1 MVKSS
6 SGKDG
11 LRSFRVVEVSKHGG
25 CRTKFNA
32 NSRFVNKDPVQAAQK
47 AFTEACRIKNI
58 RGQCTLI
65 VTVQDSTRGSK
76 TEGKM
81 YSYRMKRIKDPVI
94 RFEGTPNEFVNEYR
108 IVPKSI
114 EVPIA
119 CQKPGQTRGRKK
131 KRTAKER
138 KMSGNNVRKL
148 QRKQSNK
155 KSNNQSNKGKGILG
169 LFR

>member
-32 NSRFVNKDPVQAAQK
+32 GSRYINKDPVQAAQK

-65 VTVQDSTRGSK
+65 VTVQDTTRGVR

-81 YSYRMKRIKDPVI
+81 YSYRMKRVKDPVI
-94 RFEGTPNEFVNEYR
+94 RFEGTENEFVNEYR
-108 IVPKSI
+108 VVPKSI

-119 CQKPGQTRGRKK
+119 CQTPGQTRGRKK
-131 KRTAKER
+131 KRTAKKSR
-138 KMSGNNVRKL
+138 MNGNNVRKA
-148 QRKQSNK
+148 QQKKSNK
-155 KSNNQSNKGKGILG
+155 KNN
-169 LFR
+169 